1 MAVSLWVVIG
11 GWGTKEEVT
20 PGGVGSGRQTACDE
34 GAGVRGVRLCVA
46 RL

>member
-1 MAVSLWVVIG
+1 MVALLWVSIG

-20 PGGVGSGRQTACDE
+20 PGVAGGTACDE
-34 GAGVRGVRLCVA
+34 VAGSGVPLCVA